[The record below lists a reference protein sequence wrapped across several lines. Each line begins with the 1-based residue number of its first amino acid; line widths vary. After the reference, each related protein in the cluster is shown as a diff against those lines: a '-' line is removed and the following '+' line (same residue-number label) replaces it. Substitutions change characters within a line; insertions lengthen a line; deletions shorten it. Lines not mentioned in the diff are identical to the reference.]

1 MQQIVVNVSTFFL
14 KAARIVSSMA
24 TPVVTH
30 RQQFF
35 KHILNGVAVVSER
48 TSCPAGCP
56 DDGAHPQVES
66 WPGEDLWGY
75 ITGITIPRKIKHVLH

>member
-1 MQQIVVNVSTFFL
+1 MHMQQIVVNISMFFL
-14 KAARIVSSMA
+14 KAATIVSSMA

-48 TSCPAGCP
+48 TSWVHIPKS
-56 DDGAHPQVES
+56 S
-66 WPGEDLWGY
+66 WPGEAIWG
-75 ITGITIPRKIKHVLH
+75 